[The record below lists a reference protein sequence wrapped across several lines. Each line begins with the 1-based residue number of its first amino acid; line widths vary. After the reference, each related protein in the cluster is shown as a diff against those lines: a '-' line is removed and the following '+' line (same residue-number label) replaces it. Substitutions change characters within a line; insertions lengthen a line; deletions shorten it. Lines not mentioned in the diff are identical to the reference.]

1 MAFAKH
7 VSLGAVA
14 CLFFVSASPV
24 PQKVQS
30 PKPSPTA
37 SAAPS
42 PSSVPSSSP
51 AAKSKVSPLP
61 SPKPLS
67 INRKK
72 GALVH
77 VVINSNKGSIKLELD
92 KEKAPL
98 TVENFLQY
106 VNSKHF
112 DGTIFHRV
120 IGGFMIQGG
129 GFDAEMKQR
138 STQKPIKIESNNGL
152 KNARGSIAMAR
163 TNDPNSATAQFFIN
177 LSDNEFLNYQS
188 DSNPGY
194 AVFGRVI
201 EGLDVVDEIAK
212 TKTGNKGMHAD
223 VPLQPIVLETV
234 TALD

>member
-1 MAFAKH
+1 MTFAKR
-7 VSLGAVA
+7 VSLGALA
-14 CLFFVSASPV
+14 CLFFISASPA

-30 PKPSPTA
+30 PK
-37 SAAPS
+37 PS

-51 AAKSKVSPLP
+51 AAKSKVSPQP
-61 SPKPLS
+61 STKPLS
-67 INRKK
+67 IIRKK

-152 KNARGSIAMAR
+152 KNSRGSIAMAR

-201 EGLDVVDEIAK
+201 EGLEVVDEIAK

-234 TALD
+234 TTVD